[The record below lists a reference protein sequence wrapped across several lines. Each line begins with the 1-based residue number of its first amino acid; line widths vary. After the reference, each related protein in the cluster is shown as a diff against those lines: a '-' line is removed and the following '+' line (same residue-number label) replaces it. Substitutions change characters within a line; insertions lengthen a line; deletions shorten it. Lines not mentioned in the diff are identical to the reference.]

1 MQLDINYRDE
11 YIQSFVIICGG
22 NFISRVA
29 RLPKIQ
35 YGKVMESYGNLKK
48 IWKSYGN
55 LKKNMEKLWNFEKIG
70 KKYGNLKKECGN
82 MENAQKALKYAI
94 KSFYFLKK
102 YVFYTPKSSLCN
114 EAQV

>member
-1 MQLDINYRDE
+1 MKTTPWLTH
-11 YIQSFVIICGG
+11 
-22 NFISRVA
+22 FIRVA

-48 IWKSYGN
+48 IGKNMKAW
-55 LKKNMEKLWNFEKIG
+55 KKNVE
-70 KKYGNLKKECGN
+70 N

-102 YVFYTPKSSLCN
+102 HVFYTPKSSQCN
-114 EAQV
+114 AQCGVLVLGLIF